1 MAGAVGDEIDRV
13 AEIMVREKCVRVARA
28 REILEKLRE
37 ERRRR

>member
-13 AEIMVREKCVRVARA
+13 AEIMVREKCVRVDRA